1 MPKKTKIADPATK
14 QVNEA
19 IQYISD
25 HPIFSPL
32 SSRVRIIRQESSPY
46 PETGWA
52 KVTLRGTIYLHP
64 KRRGETSEWIYVLAH
79 CLLHLGLGHFKVKH
93 EKPHYWNAA
102 CDVYVA
108 RFLQDLKIGTPP
120 ADMETRFDLPVR
132 DEQQLYSYFME
143 RGLPPA
149 LNFVGTAGPSVGDM
163 EYNDKESYSYHY
175 SGKEPDWEAYL
186 AKGLANA
193 VTRAVS
199 VAGGHLDSITSESAS
214 LTAAARAKRWFID
227 HYPLLGALAAGF
239 KLIEDAQLCQRLQIS
254 IAAIN
259 VVDQVIYMNPAAG
272 LTDDETL
279 FVMAHELLH
288 AGLQHHERCM
298 GRDHYLWNIA
308 CDYVINL
315 WLVEMKIGEY
325 PRVGLMLDP
334 ELKGLS
340 AESIYDRMVADIRV
354 YRKLATLRGNG
365 LGDILDNGS
374 PGFRDAREGQRLD
387 DFCRNAMQQGLIYH
401 EEQSRGYLPSGL
413 VEEIR
418 ALGQPP
424 IKWDV
429 ELARWFD
436 HYFTPLEKKRT
447 YSRVS
452 RRQSST
458 PDIPRPLW
466 VDSGSAEDGR
476 TFGVILDTSGSMDK
490 KLLAKCLGAIASYS
504 AARDVPMARIV
515 FCDAAPYD
523 AGYMSPDLISDR
535 VKVKGRGGTILQ
547 PAIDLLERA
556 EDFPNNGPILI
567 ITDGECDRLRVKRD
581 HAYLLPKGKH
591 LPFYPKGPVFRID

>member
-1 MPKKTKIADPATK
+1 MARKSKTIDPSAKK
-14 QVNEA
+14 VNDA
-19 IQYISD
+19 IQFMAG

-32 SSRVRIIRQESSPY
+32 VSRVRIIRQEGSSY

-52 KVTLRGTIYLHP
+52 TVTAGGILNLHP
-64 KRRGETSEWIYVLAH
+64 KKRGETAEWIYVLAH
-79 CLLHLGLGHFKVKH
+79 CLLHLGLGHFKTRR
-93 EKPHYWNAA
+93 EKPILWNAA
-102 CDVYVA
+102 CDVYIA
-108 RFLQDLKIGTPP
+108 QFLHDLRIGAVPS
-120 ADMETRFDLPVR
+120 DMETRVEIPVR
-132 DEQQLYSYFME
+132 DEEQLYSYFLE
-143 RGLPPA
+143 RGIPQA
-149 LNFVGTAGPSVGDM
+149 LNYMGTAGPSVSDM
-163 EYNDKESYSYHY
+163 HYDQKTTSYY
-175 SGKEPDWEAYL
+175 GREPDWESYL

-193 VTRAVS
+193 VTKAVS
-199 VAGGHLDSITSESAS
+199 VAGGHLDSITSDSAS
-214 LTAAARAKRWFID
+214 LTPAVRANRWFID

-239 KLIEDAQLCQRLQIS
+239 KIIEDAQICQRLQIS

-259 VVDQVIYMNPAAG
+259 VIDRVIYMNPAAG

-288 AGLQHHERCM
+288 AGLQHHERCQ

-325 PRVGLMLDP
+325 PRMGLMLDP

-354 YRKLATLRGNG
+354 YRKLSTLRGNG
-365 LGDILDNGS
+365 LGDIIDDGS
-374 PGFRDAREGQRLD
+374 PGFWDVREGQRLD

-401 EEQSRGYLPSGL
+401 EEQGRGYLPSGL

-436 HYFTPLEKKRT
+436 HYFAPLEKKRT

-458 PDIPRPLW
+458 PDIPRPQW
-466 VDSGSAEDGR
+466 VDSGSSEDGR

-490 KLLAKCLGAIASYS
+490 KLLAKCLGAIASY
-504 AARDVPMARIV
+504 AEARDVPLARIIY
-515 FCDAAPYD
+515 CDAAPYD

-535 VKVKGRGGTILQ
+535 VKVKGRGGTVLQ
-547 PAIDLLERA
+547 PAIDLLEHA
-556 EDFPNNGPILI
+556 ADFPKNGPILI
-567 ITDGECDRLRVKRD
+567 ITDGECDRLRIKRD

>member
-1 MPKKTKIADPATK
+1 MSRKTKPEDPATK
-14 QVNEA
+14 NAHAA
-19 IQYISD
+19 IAFISN

-32 SSRVRIIRQESSPY
+32 AARAHISRQEDNPY
-46 PETGWA
+46 PPNGWA
-52 KVTLRGTIYLHP
+52 IVTHNGRIYLHP

-79 CLLHLGLGHFKVKH
+79 CLLHLGLGHFKVKQQ
-93 EKPHYWNAA
+93 ERQHYWNAA

-108 RFLQDLKIGTPP
+108 RFLHDLKIGTPP
-120 ADMETRFDLPVR
+120 ADMETRFELPVK
-132 DEQQLYSYFME
+132 DEQQLYTYLLE
-143 RGLPPA
+143 RGLPPS
-149 LNFVGTAGPSVGDM
+149 LNFAGTAGPSASDM
-163 EYNDKESYSYHY
+163 DYTEKKTSFYYYDKD
-175 SGKEPDWEAYL
+175 PDWEAYL

-193 VTRAVS
+193 VTKAVS

-214 LTAAARAKRWFID
+214 LTAAVRAKRWFID

-239 KLIEDAQLCQRLQIS
+239 KIVEDAQICQRLDIS

-259 VVDQVIYMNPAAG
+259 ILDRIIYMNPAAG

-334 ELKGLS
+334 ELRGLN

-365 LGDILDNGS
+365 LGDILDQGS
-374 PGFRDAREGQRLD
+374 SGLRDNREGQSLD

-436 HYFTPLEKKRT
+436 QYFTPLEKKRT

-458 PDIPRPLW
+458 PDIPRPQW

-490 KLLAKCLGAIASYS
+490 KLLAKCLGAIASYA
-504 AARDVPMARIV
+504 AARDVPLARII

-535 VKVKGRGGTILQ
+535 VQVKGRGGTILQ
-547 PAIDLLERA
+547 PAIDLLEHA
-556 EDFPNNGPILI
+556 EDFPKNGPILI
-567 ITDGECDRLRVKRD
+567 ITDGECDRLRIKRD